1 MATARERMIA
11 ALKRSCTD
19 CIPTTI
25 MFGNASAHLI
35 GMAMEDF
42 LHSAAKRAQCN
53 VDVYEMFHPD
63 TMGVSGPIFTE
74 AMDLGTE
81 VEYLED
87 GTSKVIKHP
96 LEGKRALAKLQIP
109 DPKQSRNMSWYLEV
123 LERVQG
129 AISEAPVAAGIAG
142 PWTLAATLRGIE
154 QLIKDTRED
163 PSFVH
168 ERVKFTTEVEKVWGA
183 AVRGVGVGIGLG
195 EAVASCNVISPKI
208 YRDFVK
214 PYHTDMN
221 NYFRERKVYL
231 SLHICGYIDPIIE
244 DVIST
249 GIGMLSIDA
258 PTSLRKM
265 VELSQKRV
273 VIMGNVPTMLFS
285 QGTPEEMEAA
295 VKGCIETAAKGGAF
309 LLSSGCDIPTN
320 SKAELVHSYMKAAR
334 KWGSCERVAAL

>member
-1 MATARERMIA
+1 MATAKERVIA
-11 ALKRSCTD
+11 ALKRSCVD
-19 CIPTTI
+19 CVPTTV
-25 MFGNASAHLI
+25 MFGNASARLT

-42 LHSAAKRAQCN
+42 LYSAAKRAQCN
-53 VDVYEMFHPD
+53 VEVYEVFRPD
-63 TMGVSGPIFTE
+63 TLGVSGPIFQE

-87 GTSKVIKHP
+87 GTSKVIKRP
-96 LEGKRALAKLQIP
+96 LEDKGNLAKLQVP
-109 DPKQSRNMSWYLEV
+109 DPKQSPHMSCYLEV

-154 QLIKDTRED
+154 QLIMDTRED
-163 PSFVH
+163 PPFVH
-168 ERVKFTTEVEKVWGA
+168 ELVKFTTEVEKVWGA
-183 AVRGVGVGIGLG
+183 AVREVGVGIGVG
-195 EAVASCNVISPKI
+195 EAVASCYVISPKI

-214 PYHTDMN
+214 PYHIDLSS
-221 NYFRERKVYL
+221 YFRERKVYIT
-231 SLHICGYIDPIIE
+231 LHICGYIDPIIE

-295 VKGCIETAAKGGAF
+295 VKGCVETAARGGAF

-320 SKAELVHSYMKAAR
+320 SKAELIHAYMKAAR